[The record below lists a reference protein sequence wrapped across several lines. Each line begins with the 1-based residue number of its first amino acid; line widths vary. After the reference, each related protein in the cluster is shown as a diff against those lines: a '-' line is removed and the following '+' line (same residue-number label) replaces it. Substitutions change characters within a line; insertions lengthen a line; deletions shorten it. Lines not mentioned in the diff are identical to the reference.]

1 LRLENV
7 EFVLVSEVERIHEEA
22 LLKGGAKGVLDPNL
36 LISAIEMPRT
46 TFDGMPL
53 YPSFA
58 EIAATYAWGLAR
70 NHPFVDGN
78 KRTALLTALTF
89 LAVNGRPI
97 RVGPEWVDIMVRV
110 ASDDSF
116 TRMDLVEAFR
126 NELGSDEAVT

>member
-1 LRLENV
+1 LKLEHV
-7 EFVLVSEVERIHEEA
+7 EFVRVSEVKRMHEEA
-22 LLKGGAKGVLDPNL
+22 LLQGGASGVLDPNL
-36 LISAIEMPRT
+36 LISAVEMPRT
-46 TFDGMPL
+46 TFDGTPL
-53 YPSFA
+53 YASFA

-97 RVGPEWVDIMVRV
+97 KVGPEWVDIMVRV

-116 TRMDLVEAFR
+116 TRVDLVEAFR
-126 NELGSDEAVT
+126 KELGSDEPVT